1 MKTNIIEI
9 LESRIAAELTL
20 IDPEARFNDMLDEC
34 YSFESVGGP
43 FAHMSP
49 SRVLKEC
56 DPVAYRCGVNDYA
69 DGEEWVE
76 VGDSYYDQGDVEKI
90 KDALME
96 ELEGVESDLEEAAEN
111 YDESEEEDRD
121 KEVDREKLGERL
133 AEVRTDLETLRKHS
147 F

>member
-9 LESRIAAELTL
+9 LETRIAEELTP
-20 IDPEARFNDMLDEC
+20 IDREARFDEMLDSC
-34 YSFESVGGP
+34 YSFEGVGGP

-69 DGEEWVE
+69 DGEEWIE
-76 VGDSYYDQGDVEKI
+76 VGDSYYDQGDVEEI
-90 KDALME
+90 KDALVD
-96 ELEGVESDLEEAAEN
+96 ELESEESDLEEIADT
-111 YDESEEEDRD
+111 YDSSDEEDRD
-121 KEVDREKLGERL
+121 TDVDREKIGERL
-133 AEVRTDLETLRKHS
+133 AEVRTDLETLRKHT